1 MLNWLSILLATT
13 SPPALASKFSEVKAH
28 PGLLYFQVEAQR
40 SACLKVPEPMT
51 LFRMPLR
58 ILPAVLDVLLDE
70 LLDELPPPSN
80 PPRIPATVEAVDPDV
95 LDAAVL
101 AVEGVVVLVVV
112 VVEAF
117 VVAVVFLVVVVFL
130 LVVFF
135 VVFLTGQLVI
145 SESDVSLRLF
155 ATLPVVQAI
164 TRAAVRITF
173 FIVFSILCLLYPLF
187 P

>member
-13 SPPALASKFSEVKAH
+13 SPPALASKFSDVKAH

-58 ILPAVLDVLLDE
+58 MLPAVLDVLLDE

-80 PPRIPATVEAVDPDV
+80 PPRIPATVEAADPDV

-101 AVEGVVVLVVV
+101 AVEGVVVLVVA

-117 VVAVVFLVVVVFL
+117 VVVVVFLV
-130 LVVFF
+130 VVFF
-135 VVFLTGQLVI
+135 VVFLTGQLAI